1 MKCLEPVLVGYSL
14 GRKTNGDLWFVPI
27 QNCRPEEVDDRVYV
41 FGKEA
46 APIYARCGKCPLC
59 LKAKKRDWTTRIC
72 DEARTASAAWFV
84 TLTYS
89 PEHLPINNVFLRE
102 PTLVK
107 ADVQKFFKRLRKA
120 VDGAHLRY
128 VQVGEYGTKFGRPH
142 YHFILFGL
150 PDLPLVFHEC
160 RGKYDVFRSPLI
172 ERCWPFGFSTV
183 TRFDYSN
190 ARYVAQYCQK
200 KAKLQDLSPY
210 VAKPFLTG
218 SRGKGG
224 EGAVGA
230 PWFDKYHSEILRD
243 GFCLL
248 NVRGSIFKVSIPQYY
263 LRRARERYRDEWLA
277 LVLRRAEYL
286 TSHVEEL
293 PTTAQF
299 AERMAELA
307 SEARS
312 VEIHE
317 QEAIKKRRYEND

>member
-14 GRKTNGDLWFVPI
+14 GRKVNGDLWFVSV
-27 QNCRPEEVDDRVYV
+27 QHCRPQEVDERVFV
-41 FGKEA
+41 FGRDA
-46 APIYARCGKCPLC
+46 SPIYARCGKCPLC

-72 DEARTASAAWFV
+72 DEAKCASASWFV
-84 TLTYS
+84 TLTYA
-89 PEHLPINNVFLRE
+89 PEYLPVNGDV

-107 ADVQKFFKRLRKA
+107 ADVQRFFKRLRKA
-120 VDGAHLRY
+120 CRGAHLRY
-128 VQVGEYGTKFGRPH
+128 VQVGEYGSNYGRPH

-150 PDLPLVFHEC
+150 PNLPLVFHEC
-160 RGKYDVFRSPLI
+160 RGKYDVYRSPLI
-172 ERCWPFGFSTV
+172 ERCWKFGFSTV

-200 KAKLQDLSPY
+200 KARIQQLSPH
-210 VAKPFLTG
+210 AEKPFLTA
-218 SRGKGG
+218 SRGKRG

-230 PWFDKYHSEILRD
+230 PWFDKFHSEILRD
-243 GFCLL
+243 GYCLMR
-248 NVRGSIFKVSIPQYY
+248 VRGHVFKVPIPSYY

-277 LVLRRAEYL
+277 LVLRRADYL

-293 PTTAQF
+293 PSSEEF

-312 VEIHE
+312 VEVKE
-317 QEAIKKRRYEND
+317 NEALQKRRFENA